1 MEYLTSAHIETPVT
15 TPESLRP
22 WLTELTSTP
31 LFDDLA
37 QPFAHPPVATTTVV
51 LRTEKSGR
59 GNAFVVGAQTK
70 ASYSTPEEPAGCVR
84 LRLEPGV
91 TRQLLGVTAGE
102 LTDRVFR
109 LDELPGPLGGFAT
122 ELTGVP
128 AAHAITHLEDLLPHT
143 ISESDTDRAHRI
155 VLREAISALTADNAP
170 ALSELT
176 ARLAV
181 SERQLRNLFTMGIGL
196 SPKHF
201 ARIQRLRRV
210 LSYAG
215 DTPWSHL
222 AASTGYYDQSHLTA
236 DFRTLMG
243 VPPAAY
249 LRGKLPAPTRCRIP
263 R

>member
-1 MEYLTSAHIETPVT
+1 MQYLTPAQIETAVT
-15 TPESLRP
+15 TPDSLRP

-31 LFDDLA
+31 VFDDLA

-59 GNAFVVGAQTK
+59 SGAFVVGAQTK
-70 ASYSTPEEPAGCVR
+70 ASYSMPEEPAGCVR

-102 LTDRVFR
+102 LTDRVVR
-109 LDELPGPLGGFAT
+109 LDELPGPLGSFAT
-122 ELTGVP
+122 ELTRLP
-128 AAHAITHLEDLLPHT
+128 TEQAITHLEELLPRSV
-143 ISESDTDRAHRI
+143 SESATTRAHRI

-170 ALSELT
+170 ALAELT

-181 SERQLRNLFTMGIGL
+181 SERQLRNLFADGVGL

-210 LSYAG
+210 LTYAG
-215 DTPWSHL
+215 NTPWSHL
-222 AASTGYYDQSHLTA
+222 AANTGYYDQSHLTA

-249 LRGKLPAPTRCRIP
+249 LRGKLPTPTRCQMP
-263 R
+263 G

>member
-1 MEYLTSAHIETPVT
+1 MPVT

-37 QPFAHPPVATTTVV
+37 APFAHPPVATTTVV

-59 GNAFVVGAQTK
+59 GSAFVVGAQTK
-70 ASYSTPEEPAGCVR
+70 ASYSKPDEPAGCVR

-91 TRQLLGVTAGE
+91 SRQLLGVTAAE
-102 LTDRVFR
+102 LTDRVVR
-109 LDELPGPLGGFAT
+109 LDELPGPLGGFAVDLIQLPT
-122 ELTGVP
+122 EQ
-128 AAHAITHLEDLLPHT
+128 AIGYLDEHLPRHVA
-143 ISESDTDRAHRI
+143 ESTTETTRRI

-170 ALSELT
+170 ALGELT

-181 SERQLRNLFTMGIGL
+181 SERQLRNLFTTGIGL

-210 LSYAG
+210 LADAG

-222 AASTGYYDQSHLTA
+222 AASTGYYDQSHLTT

-249 LRGKLPAPTRCRIP
+249 LRGELPTPTHCRVP

>member
-1 MEYLTSAHIETPVT
+1 MRYLTSAQLETPMT

-31 LFDDLA
+31 VFDDLA
-37 QPFAHPPVATTTVV
+37 QPFAHPPMATTTVV
-51 LRTEKSGR
+51 LRTEQSGR
-59 GNAFVVGAQTK
+59 SMAFVVGAQTK
-70 ASYSTPEEPAGCVR
+70 ASYSRPDEPAGCVR

-102 LTDRVFR
+102 LTDRVVR
-109 LDELPGPLGGFAT
+109 LDELPGPLGTFAP
-122 ELTGVP
+122 ELTRLP
-128 AAHAITHLEDLLPHT
+128 AEQAIGYLDDELPQRL
-143 ISESDTDRAHRI
+143 SETDTDRAHRI

-170 ALSELT
+170 ALPELT

-181 SERQLRNLFTMGIGL
+181 SERQLRNLFTAGIGL

-210 LSYAG
+210 LAYAG
-215 DTPWSHL
+215 NSPWSHL
-222 AASTGYYDQSHLTA
+222 AANTGYYDQSHLTA

-249 LRGKLPAPTRCRIP
+249 LRGKLPAPTSCRLP